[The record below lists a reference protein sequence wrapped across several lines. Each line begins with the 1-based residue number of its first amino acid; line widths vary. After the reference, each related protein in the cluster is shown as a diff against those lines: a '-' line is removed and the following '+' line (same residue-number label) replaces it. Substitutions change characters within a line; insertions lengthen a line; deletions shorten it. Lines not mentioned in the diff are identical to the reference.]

1 MTHKKTASRDAV
13 FLWCAKHGAL
23 RLSATSLDMVF
34 RKEVVSV
41 CMMAVLIVFFV
52 LLAGR
57 FRAERGQI
65 HPRIALTGQ

>member
-1 MTHKKTASRDAV
+1 MKKPHREMRF
-13 FLWCAKHGAL
+13 FLWCDKHGAL
-23 RLSATSLDMVF
+23 RLSATSLDVVF

-52 LLAGR
+52 LLAGL

-65 HPRIALTGQ
+65 HPHIVSAGQ